1 MGLIVAQIRQMYLIN
16 SKIDYEYKLQMIT
29 QARMGLSQS
38 VDDLVNMNDS
48 NPESPMN
55 KVLAQRQAKLKILE
69 QKLELQSKQYQNQLQ
84 MIETELKSCE
94 GMIQNSIQTAFS
106 YGRQ

>member
-16 SKIDYEYKLQMIT
+16 SKIDLEYKLQMIT

-38 VDDLVNMNDS
+38 VDDLINMNDS
-48 NPESPMN
+48 TPDNPMN

-94 GMIQNSIQTAFS
+94 GMIQSSIQTAFS
-106 YGRQ
+106 YGR